1 MIAEQ
6 ELQRGITVA
15 RGIWVALF
23 ASLILYVA
31 MAPMVFGT
39 AAVPF
44 SEEGYRTLRLAL
56 YGGALLTLVLT
67 WVIRRTLLTGSRPA
81 KVTRSDQHP
90 AVSRY
95 IAVMMVTMGMSEAI
109 GVYGL
114 ILYILGQHRQDLYL
128 LTLLSAAAMLLYFPK
143 KEEIVTLAQSMP
155 PQRR

>member
-1 MIAEQ
+1 MIPEQ
-6 ELQRGITVA
+6 ELHRGVTVA

-39 AAVPF
+39 AAVNF
-44 SEEGYRTLRLAL
+44 SEEGYRTLRLSL

-67 WVIRRTLLTGSRPA
+67 RVIRRSLLTGSQPA
-81 KVTRSDQHP
+81 KPARSGQHP
-90 AVSRY
+90 VVSRY
-95 IAVMMVTMGMSEAI
+95 ISVMMVTMGMSEAI

-114 ILYILGQHRQDLYL
+114 ILYVLGQHRQDLYL
-128 LTLLSAAAMLLYFPK
+128 LTLLSAAAMLFYFPK
-143 KEEIVTLAQSMP
+143 KEEIVALAQTMP

>member
-1 MIAEQ
+1 MITEQ
-6 ELQRGITVA
+6 ELHRGIAVV

-39 AAVPF
+39 ATVSF
-44 SEEGYRTLRLAL
+44 TEEGYRTLRLGL

-67 WVIRRTLLTGSRPA
+67 WVIRRSLLSGSGSAKPA
-81 KVTRSDQHP
+81 RSGQHP
-90 AVSRY
+90 AVARY

-114 ILYILGQHRQDLYL
+114 ILYVLGQQRQDLYL

-143 KEEIVTLAQSMP
+143 KEEIVALDQAMP